1 MTKLTIEGDP
11 GVASLLVLPQFLCG
25 DLEEPAAGPGE
36 VLPRLG
42 QPDPLHERESGLEGN
57 FVSGVSCQQRL
68 IRHSVDHNNC
78 FLFHE
83 YYGGKGHTVRPRQDC
98 LTFTTA

>member
-1 MTKLTIEGDP
+1 MTQLAIEGDP

-42 QPDPLHERESGLEGN
+42 QPDPLHE
-57 FVSGVSCQQRL
+57 
-68 IRHSVDHNNC
+68 
-78 FLFHE
+78 
-83 YYGGKGHTVRPRQDC
+83 
-98 LTFTTA
+98 